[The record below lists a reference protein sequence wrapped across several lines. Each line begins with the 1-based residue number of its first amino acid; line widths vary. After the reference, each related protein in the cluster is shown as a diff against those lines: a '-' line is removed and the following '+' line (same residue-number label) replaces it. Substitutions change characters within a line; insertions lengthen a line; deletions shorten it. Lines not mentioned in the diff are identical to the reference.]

1 MGASGAEAVPV
12 VLHTVKHVCFAY
24 SEMRAADLVVFPLW
38 GGLCCSLLSEAALFF
53 FSSNC
58 SFKVCAGCAA
68 STGAV
73 VLGVHEQHCPSCIPL
88 H

>member
-53 FSSNC
+53 FL
-58 SFKVCAGCAA
+58 K
-68 STGAV
+68 
-73 VLGVHEQHCPSCIPL
+73 
-88 H
+88 